1 MFKKFSL
8 FLILITIFSSSLK
21 AEVIKKIIIEGNNR
35 ISEETVKVYGDI
47 NINEDYSEIQVNQI
61 LNKLYSTNFF
71 KKIDISLNNNILKI
85 NVEEHPV
92 INQLIL
98 SGERNKSY
106 EKEIKK
112 LIRLKEKQSFVESF
126 LKKDIETIK
135 QLYSSLGYNF
145 AKVDVKI
152 RDLDKTSIDLLISV
166 ERGNKTKISSI
177 S

>member
-85 NVEEHPV
+85 NVEEHLV

-98 SGERNKSY
+98 S
-106 EKEIKK
+106 EKETNLMKRDKK
-112 LIRLKEKQSFVESF
+112 HKIERKTIR
-126 LKKDIETIK
+126 
-135 QLYSSLGYNF
+135 
-145 AKVDVKI
+145 
-152 RDLDKTSIDLLISV
+152 
-166 ERGNKTKISSI
+166 
-177 S
+177 